1 MNKKILY
8 LTTVL
13 LLVFAFASRSQIV
26 INEYSCSNGN
36 TLVNSF
42 GEYDDWIELYNPTSS
57 SFNIGN
63 YFLSDNIANPTKWQI
78 PAGTTI
84 PANGFITFLASSRN
98 ITTGIEL
105 HTNFKLTQTT
115 NEIIVLADNGGLV
128 IDQITTTPT
137 LINHSRGRTSNGAAT
152 WSIFT
157 TPSPGSTNGIGFS
170 SYATIPSMSLAAGIY
185 PSSINVSLSSPD
197 IGVTIRYTL
206 DGSEPSGT
214 SPLYSSAIAINTSTV
229 LKARSFPTT
238 ASILAGFT
246 ETNSYLIGVSHNIPI
261 VSVASDQYD
270 GLFNSG
276 FPNISSSIEYF
287 TSAGIQQFESF
298 GEVNRHGNDS
308 WAFSQKGV
316 DFIVRDQFGYD
327 DKIDYQIFPT
337 KPRAEFQR
345 IILKAAASD
354 NYPATWGSGGGCH
367 LRDAF
372 VQSLAQT
379 AHMHVDLRTND
390 HCALYIN
397 GQYWGLYEIRE
408 KVNDPDYTNY
418 YWNQKEDDLDML
430 SYWGS
435 LNIRYG
441 SDADWI
447 DLYNYIMGNDLSV
460 TANYSAVDAR
470 LDIGSTIDYMI
481 INTWSVNSD
490 WVNWNTMW
498 WRGRGNPEVK
508 WKYAL
513 WDMDNV
519 FNLGQN
525 YSGWTTTNFD
535 ADPCDLES
543 NPDFINAG
551 PNMGHL
557 EMFGKLMANP
567 EFKQRFVNRYAE
579 MTSTFLNCDFA
590 LAHFDSIVN
599 HISAEMPKQIA
610 RWGGS
615 MVEWQTH
622 LDFMRSQ
629 ITGRCD
635 YIENQ
640 GVINCYDV
648 SGPYDLTFD
657 VSPAN
662 SGTIKFNEL
671 DIASYPWTGTYF
683 GNVEG
688 DIIATPAANYEFL
701 YWEIHHNNLNSDTTV
716 SLNSFMIGASDTIIA
731 HFRLIETHQLTFIIE
746 PAGSGTVSIN
756 GIGPASYPFTSTYN
770 EGFSISL
777 SANPAL
783 NYEFVWY
790 EANHHSFSPDSI
802 SINTSF
808 LTDTTD
814 TIIIHF
820 KPIQTWFLTVMVE
833 PPASGFVNI
842 DGVWIQNYPETI
854 EYFPGTNVTSDVL
867 PNEAYLFS
875 HWSLNELSLAFDS
888 SNTLNGCIVDT
899 SDTLTA
905 HFLLKEVI
913 PQTMYVPSSFTPN
926 GDLLNDVFQCAHS
939 ETVLKGNVLIFDCWG
954 EEIYKS
960 DNIDFQWDGTYQGSD
975 LPDGVYFYVLNY
987 YLKKDYFKTAK
998 GIITLYR

>member
-1 MNKKILY
+1 MIKKILY
-8 LTTVL
+8 LTSVL
-13 LLVFAFASRSQIV
+13 LLVFAFASKAQIV

-36 TLVNSF
+36 TLINSF
-42 GEYDDWIELYNPTSS
+42 GEYDDWIELYNPTAS

-84 PANGFITFLASSRN
+84 SANGFITFLASGRN
-98 ITTGIEL
+98 IITGSEL
-105 HTNFKLTQTT
+105 HTNFKLTQTS
-115 NEIIVLADNGGLV
+115 NETIVLADIGGV
-128 IDQITTTPT
+128 IIDQITSVPS
-137 LINHSRGRTSNGAAT
+137 LINNSRGRTTNGAAT
-152 WSIFT
+152 WSIFS
-157 TPSPGSTNGIGFS
+157 TPSPSSTNGIGFN
-170 SYATIPSMSLAAGIY
+170 SYSTIPSMSLAAGIY
-185 PSSINVSLSSPD
+185 PGSINVALSSPD
-197 IGVTIRYTL
+197 AGITIRYTL
-206 DGSEPSGT
+206 DGSEPVGT
-214 SPLYSSAIAINTSTV
+214 SPAYSSAIAINTSTV
-229 LKARSFPTT
+229 LKARSFPTS

-276 FPNISSSIEYF
+276 FPSITSSIEYF
-287 TSAGIQQFESF
+287 TSGGIQKFESF

-308 WAFSQKGV
+308 WAFNQKGV

-327 DKIDYQIFPT
+327 DKIDYKVFPT

-345 IILKAAASD
+345 LILKAAASD
-354 NYPATWGSGGGCH
+354 NYPFTWGSGGGCH

-418 YWNQKEDDLDML
+418 YWNQKEEDLDML

-441 SDADWI
+441 SDTDWI

-460 TANYSAVDAR
+460 AANYSAVNAR

-498 WRGRGNPEVK
+498 WRGRGNPDVK

-543 NPDFINAG
+543 NPTFVNAG

-567 EFKQRFVNRYAE
+567 EFKQRYVNRYAE
-579 MTSTFLNCDFA
+579 MISTYLNCDFA

-599 HISAEMPKQIA
+599 HVSAEMPKQIA

-615 MVEWQTH
+615 MAEWQAH

-629 ITGRCD
+629 ISGRCN

-640 GVINCYDV
+640 GVVNCYDV

-662 SGTIKFNEL
+662 SGTVKFNEL
-671 DIASYPWTGTYF
+671 DIASYPWTGSYF

-701 YWEIHHNNLNSDTTV
+701 YWEIHHNNLNSDTTI

-756 GIGPASYPFTSTYN
+756 GIGQAAYPYIATYN
-770 EGFSISL
+770 ENYPISL
-777 SANPAL
+777 TANPAV

-790 EANHHSFSPDSI
+790 EANYHSFSPDSI
-802 SINTSF
+802 SINATF

-814 TIIIHF
+814 TIIVHF
-820 KPIQTWFLTVMVE
+820 KPIQTWFLTVLVDPQE
-833 PPASGFVNI
+833 SGLVNI
-842 DGVWIQNYPETI
+842 DGTWIQNYPESI
-854 EYFPGTNVTSDVL
+854 EYFPNTNVTSDVL

-888 SNTLNGCIVDT
+888 TNTLNGCMVDT

-926 GDLLNDVFQCAHS
+926 GDLLNDVFQCSHS
-939 ETVLKGNVLIFDCWG
+939 ETVLRGNVLIFDSWG
-954 EEIYKS
+954 QEIYQS
-960 DNIDFQWDGTYQGSD
+960 DNIDFQWDGTFKGIN